1 MINNFE
7 DLETWKECRKLRI
20 LISKTTKSFPPE
32 EKYRLVDQLIRA
44 SRSITANIAEGH
56 GRFHYQENIQFCRQA
71 RGSLTET
78 LDHFICA
85 FDEQYIILEELNN
98 FRVQYDHC
106 LKLLNGYIAYLKR
119 MKQNESK

>member
-20 LISKTTKSFPPE
+20 LVSKTTKSFPPE
-32 EKYRLVDQLIRA
+32 D
-44 SRSITANIAEGH
+44 
-56 GRFHYQENIQFCRQA
+56 QENIQFCRQA

-98 FRVQYDHC
+98 FRVQYDQC
-106 LKLLNGYIAYLKR
+106 LKLLNGYIAYLKK
-119 MKQNESK
+119 MKQNEIQKPITS